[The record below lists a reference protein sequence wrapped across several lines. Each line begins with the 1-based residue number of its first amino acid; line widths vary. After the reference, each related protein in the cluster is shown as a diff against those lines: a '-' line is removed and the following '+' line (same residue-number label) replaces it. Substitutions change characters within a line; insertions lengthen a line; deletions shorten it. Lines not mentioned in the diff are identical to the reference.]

1 MDSHEKRERKR
12 LAEHRL
18 DAQRRRLGVLRNRVV
33 AVAIATFVLLW
44 CVIFVQL
51 ATGNDPVLGQTS
63 AAAKRGAE
71 ATRAREVEG
80 VATDAEPEATEAEAE
95 AEVEATEPEADA
107 EAEALEAEAE
117 AEAEARAQAEAEAIE
132 LEAVTTGQS

>member
-1 MDSHEKRERKR
+1 M
-12 LAEHRL
+12 
-18 DAQRRRLGVLRNRVV
+18 GVLRNRVV
-33 AVAIATFVLLW
+33 AVTIATFVLLW

-95 AEVEATEPEADA
+95 ATEPEAEA
-107 EAEALEAEAE
+107 EAEALEAEAL